1 MSIDYE
7 LIDFGNGR
15 KLERFGAVILDRPEV
30 QATGLPAL
38 NSSRWKEL
46 ASAKFTET
54 TKTKGK
60 WIKRDSVPDSWEFSF
75 TNGKK
80 TWKALLGLSPFK
92 HIGLFPEQ
100 AEHWKYLMTSVKPG
114 NRVLNLFGY
123 TGAASLCA
131 AAVGGNVF
139 HVDSSKS
146 IVNKAAENA
155 TASAIGGIH
164 WVVEDALAFAK
175 KEVKRGN
182 KYDFIIM
189 DPPIYGRGK
198 KGEHWRL
205 EHLLPN
211 LIETTSALL
220 SKKGILILNT
230 YSPKVEIH
238 DMMRLV
244 ETSKLHVIKNGWLS
258 VSSGTRKLHL
268 SRFVVC
274 ASA

>member
-1 MSIDYE
+1 MTSDYE

-15 KLERFGAVILDRPEV
+15 KLERFGAIILDRPEI
-30 QATGLPAL
+30 QATGSPVL
-38 NSSRWKEL
+38 NSSQWQEL
-46 ASAKFTET
+46 ASAKFAET

-60 WIKRDSVPDSWEFSF
+60 WIKQGSVPDSWEFSF
-75 TNGKK
+75 KNGKK
-80 TWKALLGLSPFK
+80 SWKALLGLSPFK

-100 AEHWKYLMTSVKPG
+100 AEHWKYLMNSIIPG

-131 AAVGGNVF
+131 ASAGGNVF

-155 TASAIGGIH
+155 GASDIGGIH

-189 DPPIYGRGK
+189 DPPVYGRGK
-198 KGEHWRL
+198 KGEHWKL
-205 EHLLPN
+205 EDLLPDLVN
-211 LIETTSALL
+211 TASMLL
-220 SKKGILILNT
+220 SRKGILILNT
-230 YSPKVEIH
+230 YSPKIEID
-238 DMMRLV
+238 DMVKLV
-244 ETSKLHVIKNGWLS
+244 SDSKLRVIRKGWLS
-258 VSSGTRKLHL
+258 VSTRTRKLNL
-268 SRFVVC
+268 SRFVMC

>member
-1 MSIDYE
+1 MSKDYE

-15 KLERFGAVILDRPEV
+15 KLERFGTVILDRPEI
-30 QATGLPAL
+30 QATGLPDL
-38 NSSRWKEL
+38 NSKRWQEL
-46 ASAKFTET
+46 ASAKFVET
-54 TKTKGK
+54 TKTKGR
-60 WIKRDSVPDSWEFSF
+60 WIKNGSVPDIWEFSF
-75 TNGKK
+75 GDGKNS
-80 TWKALLGLSPFK
+80 WKALLGLSPFK

-100 AEHWKYLMTSVKPG
+100 SEHWKYLLKGVKNG

-131 AAVGGNVF
+131 AAAGGNVF

-155 TASAIGGIH
+155 NASDISGIH
-164 WVVEDALAFAK
+164 WVVEDALVFAE

-182 KYDFIIM
+182 NYNFIIM

-198 KGEHWRL
+198 KGEHWKL
-205 EHLLPN
+205 EDLLPKMVN
-211 LIETTSALL
+211 TASRLL
-220 SKKGILILNT
+220 SRKGILILNT
-230 YSPKVEIH
+230 YSPKIEID
-238 DMMRLV
+238 DMVGLANDSNLRVM
-244 ETSKLHVIKNGWLS
+244 KKGWLS
-258 VSSGTRKLHL
+258 VSTGTRKLNL

>member
-1 MSIDYE
+1 MDSDYE

-15 KLERFGAVILDRPEV
+15 KLERFGAVILDRPEI
-30 QATGLPAL
+30 QAVGSPSLR
-38 NSSRWKEL
+38 SSRWQEL
-46 ASAKFTET
+46 ASAKFVET

-60 WIKRDSVPDSWEFSF
+60 WVKNEAVPESWEFSF
-75 TNGKK
+75 ENGKK
-80 TWKALLGLSPFK
+80 SWKALLGLSPFK

-100 AEHWKYLMTSVKPG
+100 AEHWKYLMKNVKSG

-155 TASAIGGIH
+155 AASEIDGIH

-182 KYDFIIM
+182 KYHFIIM

-198 KGEHWRL
+198 KGEHWKL
-205 EHLLPN
+205 EDLLPD
-211 LIETTSALL
+211 LVDTASRLL
-220 SKKGILILNT
+220 SKKGVLILNT
-230 YSPKVEIH
+230 YSPKIEIE
-238 DMMRLV
+238 DMVKLV
-244 ETSKLHVIKNGWLS
+244 NDSKLRVMKKGWLS
-258 VSSGTRKLHL
+258 VSAGTRKLNL